1 MKLTV
6 RDATYIAVFGALWGA
21 LEISLGT
28 YLHAMHIPLTGLIM
42 SAMGMTVA
50 LAGRRII
57 GRNGSLLAIAAVT
70 AALKAVSFGGVILP
84 PLAAILIQGTL
95 GEVATLGS
103 PRTPRWRM
111 ALAGAVA
118 VTWSVFHPIVGQG
131 ILAGRGIYS
140 QYLVVIERALAVMG
154 MSAEMAWAALGALVL
169 IHLAAGAAAGLFAAA
184 IAEGVARRM
193 QAGGAEAADE

>member
-28 YLHAMHIPLTGLIM
+28 YLHAMHVPLKGLIM

-95 GEVATLGS
+95 GEVATLG
-103 PRTPRWRM
+103 PARTPRWRM
-111 ALAGAVA
+111 AVAGALAVA
-118 VTWSVFHPIVGQG
+118 WNVFHPIVGQG

-140 QYLVVIERALAVMG
+140 QYLVVIERALGVMG
-154 MSAEMAWAALGALVL
+154 MSAEMAWAALAALVL
-169 IHLAAGAAAGLFAAA
+169 IHLAAGALAGLLAAA

-193 QAGGAEAADE
+193 QAGETVSADE

>member
-28 YLHAMHIPLTGLIM
+28 YLHAMHVPLKGLIM

-84 PLAAILIQGTL
+84 PLAAILIQGML
-95 GEVATLGS
+95 GEVATLG
-103 PRTPRWRM
+103 PARTPRWRM
-111 ALAGAVA
+111 AVAGALAVA
-118 VTWSVFHPIVGQG
+118 WNVFHPVVGQG
-131 ILAGRGIYS
+131 VLAGRGIYS
-140 QYLVVIERALAVMG
+140 QYLVVIERALGVMG
-154 MSAEMAWAALGALVL
+154 MSAEMAWAALAALVL
-169 IHLAAGAAAGLFAAA
+169 IHLAAGALAGLLAAA

-193 QAGGAEAADE
+193 QAGETVSADE